1 MTSNSNDSIEI
12 PTKVKT
18 SSFSIE
24 KILGSNKTPLKQNS
38 QQLSEEE
45 LFNEDEKNVEVEKP
59 SPEFDSDRYSHVILP
74 AFEETSAFKSLDR
87 ELNNRLGQNLV
98 NKLQSSFAAQAPMHF
113 HPSSVMGS
121 LFGPFS
127 NGVLATNSNPLSF
140 VNHHHPSMIGNI
152 HNNHARLNPATNHH
166 FHHHMSQMNAVL
178 QPHSQHNGNQS
189 QQHHVPPQGLLV
201 KPKKKRSRAAFSHA
215 QVLELE
221 KRFNF
226 QRYLS
231 GPERADLAS
240 SLKVNRAFLI
250 FVLVREVHIYINL
263 IRSFS

>member
-1 MTSNSNDSIEI
+1 MTSNDSIEI

-24 KILGSNKTPLKQNS
+24 KILGSNKTPLKQNN

-45 LFNEDEKNVEVEKP
+45 LFNEDEKNVEVEKS
-59 SPEFDSDRYSHVILP
+59 SPEFDESRYNHVILP
-74 AFEETSAFKSLDR
+74 PFVGEETSSAFKSLDR
-87 ELNNRLGQNLV
+87 ELNNRLSQNLV
-98 NKLQSSFAAQAPMHF
+98 NKLQSSYAAQAPVHF

-152 HNNHARLNPATNHH
+152 HNHARLNPSTNHH
-166 FHHHMSQMNAVL
+166 LHHHMSQMNVVL

-240 SLKVNRAFLI
+240 SLKVNRPFLI
-250 FVLVREVHIYINL
+250 LYYW
-263 IRSFS
+263 

>member
-45 LFNEDEKNVEVEKP
+45 LFNEDEKNVEVEKS
-59 SPEFDSDRYSHVILP
+59 SPEFDSDRYNHVILP
-74 AFEETSAFKSLDR
+74 PFEETSAFKSLDR
-87 ELNNRLGQNLV
+87 ELNNRLSQNLV
-98 NKLQSSFAAQAPMHF
+98 SKLQSSYAAQAPVHF

-127 NGVLATNSNPLSF
+127 SNGVSNALSF
-140 VNHHHPSMIGNI
+140 VNHHHHPSMVGNI
-152 HNNHARLNPATNHH
+152 HHQHNARLNPSINHH
-166 FHHHMSQMNAVL
+166 HLHHMSQMNVVL

-240 SLKVNRAFLI
+240 SLKVNRVVVF
-250 FVLVREVHIYINL
+250 
-263 IRSFS
+263 

>member
-1 MTSNSNDSIEI
+1 MTSNSSDSIEI
-12 PTKVKT
+12 PTTTKVKT

-45 LFNEDEKNVEVEKP
+45 LFNEDEKNVQVEKP

-87 ELNNRLGQNLV
+87 ELNNRLSQNLV
-98 NKLQSSFAAQAPMHF
+98 NKLQSTYAAQAPVHF

-152 HNNHARLNPATNHH
+152 HNHARLNPTANHH
-166 FHHHMSQMNAVL
+166 LHHHMSQMNAVL

-240 SLKVNRAFLI
+240 SLKVIRAFLI
-250 FVLVREVHIYINL
+250 FY
-263 IRSFS
+263 

>member
-1 MTSNSNDSIEI
+1 MTSNDSIEI

-45 LFNEDEKNVEVEKP
+45 LFNEDEKNVEVEKS
-59 SPEFDSDRYSHVILP
+59 SPEFDSDRYNHVILP
-74 AFEETSAFKSLDR
+74 PFEETSAFKSLDR
-87 ELNNRLGQNLV
+87 ELNNRLSQNLV
-98 NKLQSSFAAQAPMHF
+98 SKLQSSYAAQAPVHF

-127 NGVLATNSNPLSF
+127 SNGVSNALSF
-140 VNHHHPSMIGNI
+140 VNHHHPSMVGNI
-152 HNNHARLNPATNHH
+152 HHQHNARLNPSINHH
-166 FHHHMSQMNAVL
+166 HLHHMSQMNVVL

-240 SLKVNRAFLI
+240 SLKVNRVVVF
-250 FVLVREVHIYINL
+250 
-263 IRSFS
+263 